1 MIAADV
7 IKNARYMLSDTSP
20 QRWTDERLLSLL
32 NDGLTDIAKNT
43 ILFIDTMFVELINDQ
58 ADYDLSDFAF
68 KIIRVEYEDKPLPLS
83 FFSEMDRKQP
93 LWQQTT
99 GPKLKTYLL
108 DKQREANLKVYPLLQ
123 NSVVDN
129 IDFGGNYG
137 IMTGVTYSELELNIS
152 GTLGGLGGVEE
163 DGFIKVFYIR
173 KHVKVTDLTTTL
185 FVSDVAEKPL
195 AHYIAGYALRDNQDT
210 QNRLIAKEELSL
222 YEKSLEEYNIVKAK
236 NFSQSQFKTTYN
248 PTGA

>member
-1 MIAADV
+1 M
-7 IKNARYMLSDTSP
+7 
-20 QRWTDERLLSLL
+20 
-32 NDGLTDIAKNT
+32 
-43 ILFIDTMFVELINDQ
+43 
-58 ADYDLSDFAF
+58 
-68 KIIRVEYEDKPLPLS
+68 
-83 FFSEMDRKQP
+83 
-93 LWQQTT
+93 
-99 GPKLKTYLL
+99 LKTYLL